1 MGQGKVG
8 VLQGGAA
15 KGRFKYQELDNFLEG
30 KRKKQINY
38 HARI

>member
-8 VLQGGAA
+8 VLRGGAA
-15 KGRFKYQELDNFLEG
+15 KGRLKYPELDNFLEG